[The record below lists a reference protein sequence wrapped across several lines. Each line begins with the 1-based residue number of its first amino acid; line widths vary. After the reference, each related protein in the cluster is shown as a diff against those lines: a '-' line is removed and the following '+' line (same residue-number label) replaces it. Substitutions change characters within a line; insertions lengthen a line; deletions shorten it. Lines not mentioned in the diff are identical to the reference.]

1 MNKYTDI
8 WGGEMSKSLSVITRN
23 VQRKNII
30 TVISVMI
37 LIVFIIA
44 GTFVYKSLKLL
55 PEMFQL
61 NGELRAEG
69 YYMGEFE
76 FKMVGIVYYI
86 DKGQYITAFSR
97 LHQFHK
103 QLKNREGL
111 IKVPKFADKKEE
123 FEFYLGLQNSR
134 TGAFMDDS
142 YPLCTYVGSTLN
154 MVNHLELL
162 AKEIGEPLH
171 LKYPLRFLDQ
181 INTGEKLKTYL
192 EDLST
197 AGWIASKLPKTPYI
211 LAFEIVYFS
220 DLERVNLYN
229 FSPEWKHALLQWFYE
244 NQDSKTGFWGP
255 RLRSSG
261 QLLDSGDLVATSHVV
276 RLFVDDQG
284 NNRHSE
290 FPLRYKDAMFAN
302 TLQKLSEP
310 MPENLAEQH
319 DWSLATFR
327 ALRILT
333 NFLWSDASD
342 NNKDS
347 ARKIMES
354 IIRNKFEKF
363 YIPDQGAFSYYSGAL
378 EADLDGTGE
387 VFGML
392 RNVGVLSSARQEWLW
407 GKNDQ
412 TITDLVVYNLS
423 ELKEDDFELLKN
435 SPGINS
441 IRIYRI
447 DPALGSYASNVVSII
462 YPKETPV
469 LDIMD
474 LLPKMSRWLNGTPQN
489 MGNWISKEWLIQK
502 LAAIQSPTVPVS
514 EKGIPLKLANSVLR
528 NNQELIVVGFDV
540 LQVPKHK
547 MTIRLK

>member
-1 MNKYTDI
+1 MI
-8 WGGEMSKSLSVITRN
+8 SIGLIISGSL
-23 VQRKNII
+23 
-30 TVISVMI
+30 
-37 LIVFIIA
+37 
-44 GTFVYKSLKLL
+44 VYKSLRLI

-97 LHQFHK
+97 LNQFHK

-123 FEFYLGLQNSR
+123 LEFYLGLQNSR

-154 MVNHLELL
+154 MVSHLELL
-162 AKEIGEPLH
+162 AKAIGEPLQ
-171 LKYPLRFLDQ
+171 LKYPISFLDQ
-181 INTGEKLKTYL
+181 MNTGEKLKNYL
-192 EDLST
+192 DDLST
-197 AGWIASKLPKTPYI
+197 VGWIASKLPKTPYI

-290 FPLRYKDAMFAN
+290 FPLRHKEAMFAN

-310 MPENLAEQH
+310 MPKNLAEQH

-333 NFLWSDASD
+333 NFLWSDASTE
-342 NNKDS
+342 NKVNT
-347 ARKIMES
+347 RKIMES
-354 IIRNKFEKF
+354 IVWNKFEKF

-387 VFGML
+387 ILDML
-392 RNVGVLSSARQEWLW
+392 RNIGALSRARQERLW

-412 TITDLVVYNLS
+412 TITDLGVYNVL
-423 ELKEDDFELLKN
+423 EIKEDDFELLKKF
-435 SPGINS
+435 SDINS
-441 IRIYRI
+441 VRLYRI
-447 DPALGSYASNVVSII
+447 DPLQDSYMSNVASII
-462 YPKETPV
+462 YPKETSV
-469 LDIMD
+469 LDSME
-474 LLPKMSRWLNGTPQN
+474 LLPKMSRWLNETPQN
-489 MGNWISKEWLIQK
+489 MGNWISKEWLIQE
-502 LAAIQSPTVPVS
+502 LAAIQNQPVPVS
-514 EKGIPLKLANSVLR
+514 KGGIPLEVANTVLQ
-528 NNQELIVVGFDV
+528 NNRELIVVGFDI
-540 LQVPKHK
+540 LQVPKYK
-547 MTIRLK
+547 MTIHIKYK

>member
-1 MNKYTDI
+1 
-8 WGGEMSKSLSVITRN
+8 MSKSLSVIIRN
-23 VQRKNII
+23 TQRKYLI

-44 GTFVYKSLKLL
+44 GSFVYNSLKLL

-61 NGELRAEG
+61 NDELRAEG

-123 FEFYLGLQNSR
+123 LDFYLGLQNSR

-192 EDLST
+192 DDLST

-229 FSPEWKHALLQWFYE
+229 FSPEWKHVLLQWFYE

-387 VFGML
+387 VFDML

-435 SPGINS
+435 APGINS
-441 IRIYRI
+441 IRLYRI
-447 DPALGSYASNVVSII
+447 DPALDSYASNVVSVI

-489 MGNWISKEWLIQK
+489 MGNWISKEWLIQE
-502 LAAIQSPTVPVS
+502 LAAIQSQPVPVS
-514 EKGIPLKLANSVLR
+514 EKGVPLKLANSVLR

>member
-1 MNKYTDI
+1 MVY
-8 WGGEMSKSLSVITRN
+8 GGIRN
-23 VQRKNII
+23 NTQRKQLI
-30 TVISVMI
+30 TVITVMI
-37 LIVFIIA
+37 AIGLIVS
-44 GTFVYKSLKLL
+44 GSLVYKSLRLI

-61 NGELRAEG
+61 NSELRAEG

-97 LHQFHK
+97 LNQFHK

-111 IKVPKFADKKEE
+111 IKVPKFADKKKEL
-123 FEFYLGLQNSR
+123 EFYLGLQNSR

-154 MVNHLELL
+154 MVSHLELL

-171 LKYPLRFLDQ
+171 LKYPLSFLDQ
-181 INTGEKLKTYL
+181 INTGEKLKNYL
-192 EDLST
+192 DDLST

-284 NNRHSE
+284 NNRHFE
-290 FPLRYKDAMFAN
+290 FPLRYKEAMFAN
-302 TLQKLSEP
+302 TLQKLSVP
-310 MPENLAEQH
+310 MPKNLAEQH

-333 NFLWSDASD
+333 NFLWSDASTE
-342 NNKDS
+342 NKDS

-354 IIRNKFEKF
+354 IVRNKFEKF

-387 VFGML
+387 ILEML
-392 RNVGVLSSARQEWLW
+392 RNIGVLSRARQERLW

-412 TITDLVVYNLS
+412 TITDLGVYNVS
-423 ELKEDDFELLKN
+423 EIKEDDFELLKKI
-435 SPGINS
+435 SDINS
-441 IRIYRI
+441 VRLYRI
-447 DPALGSYASNVVSII
+447 DPLHDSYTSNVASVI
-462 YPKETPV
+462 YPKETSV
-469 LDIMD
+469 LDSME
-474 LLPKMSRWLNGTPQN
+474 LLPKMSRWLNETPQN
-489 MGNWISKEWLIQK
+489 MGNWISKEWLIQE
-502 LAAIQSPTVPVS
+502 LAAIRNQPIPVS
-514 EKGIPLKLANSVLR
+514 KGGIPLELANAVLQ
-528 NNQELIVVGFDV
+528 NNRELIVVGFDI
-540 LQVPKHK
+540 LQVPKYK
-547 MTIRLK
+547 MTIRIKYK

>member
-1 MNKYTDI
+1 MI
-8 WGGEMSKSLSVITRN
+8 KSISVIIKNTN
-23 VQRKNII
+23 RKYLI
-30 TVISVMI
+30 TVIAVMI
-37 LIVFIIA
+37 SIVLIVS
-44 GTFVYKSLKLL
+44 GSFVYKSLTLI

-61 NGELRAEG
+61 NSELRAEG

-97 LHQFHK
+97 LNQFHK

-123 FEFYLGLQNSR
+123 LEFYLGLQNPR

-162 AKEIGEPLH
+162 AKELGQPLH
-171 LKYPLRFLDQ
+171 LRYQLSFLDQ
-181 INTGEKLKTYL
+181 MNTGEKLETYL
-192 EDLST
+192 DDLST

-220 DLERVNLYN
+220 DLERVNLYD

-244 NQDSKTGFWGP
+244 KQDSKTGFWGP

-261 QLLDSGDLVATSHVV
+261 QLLDSGDLVATSHIV

-290 FPLRYKDAMFAN
+290 FPLRYKEAMFAN
-302 TLQKLSEP
+302 TLQKLSMP
-310 MPENLAEQH
+310 MPKNLAEQH

-333 NFLWSDASD
+333 NFLWSDASTE
-342 NNKDS
+342 NKDS
-347 ARKIMES
+347 VREIMEN
-354 IIRNKFEKF
+354 IMRNRFEKF

-387 VFGML
+387 ILDML
-392 RNVGVLSSARQEWLW
+392 RNIGVLSRARQERLW

-412 TITDLVVYNLS
+412 TITDLGVYNVS
-423 ELKEDDFELLKN
+423 EIKEDDFELLKN
-435 SPGINS
+435 FSDINS
-441 IRIYRI
+441 IRLYRI
-447 DPALGSYASNVVSII
+447 DPVHDSYTSNVASVI
-462 YPKETPV
+462 YPKETSV
-469 LDIMD
+469 LDSME
-474 LLPKMSRWLNGTPQN
+474 LLPKMSRWLNETPQN
-489 MGNWISKEWLIQK
+489 MGNWISKEWLIQE
-502 LAAIQSPTVPVS
+502 LAAIQNQPVPVS
-514 EKGIPLKLANSVLR
+514 KGGIPLELANTVLQ
-528 NNQELIVVGFDV
+528 NNRELIVVGFDI
-540 LQVPKHK
+540 LQVPKYK
-547 MTIRLK
+547 MTIRIKYK